1 MLLLLCHHS
10 EKKSITAFGMED
22 PELERIRT
30 VLFAKAMEGRWEDVI
45 KIYETDTRAHRA
57 KITVSEDTALHIAI
71 LEAKEAQVEK
81 LVHQIREDMDAQ
93 MIQNKMGDTLLHQAA
108 SIGNVSICKCIARMN
123 AELVGACNKKNEVP
137 LSLAA
142 HQGKKKAF
150 LCLLEM
156 CGDQAL

>member
-1 MLLLLCHHS
+1 MKYIKWTFGGGHLSAERCQRLESCFIICERIQIVLIVGGVVFVVVIVYHS

-71 LEAKEAQVEK
+71 LEAKEAQVENWC
-81 LVHQIREDMDAQ
+81 IR
-93 MIQNKMGDTLLHQAA
+93 
-108 SIGNVSICKCIARMN
+108 
-123 AELVGACNKKNEVP
+123 
-137 LSLAA
+137 
-142 HQGKKKAF
+142 
-150 LCLLEM
+150 LEKTWM
-156 CGDQAL
+156 LK